1 MAACAEVAAE
11 MEARVLREMADF
23 VVVENDEDEGSVAQ
37 NAALEE
43 GTDTSAAVQKRPHA
57 EVEEAVMSAPKQP
70 MKQLAKLLA
79 RPVAVAAIRRLRGQ
93 RQRSVLKRGLRKRRR
108 KLDTTT

>member
-37 NAALEE
+37 NAALEG
-43 GTDTSAAVQKRPHA
+43 GTDTSAAAQKRPHA
-57 EVEEAVMSAPKQP
+57 EVEEARMSAPKQLE
-70 MKQLAKLLA
+70 KELAKLPA
-79 RPVAVAAIRRLRGQ
+79 RRPAVAQTVAVVALRRRLRGQ
-93 RQRSVLKRGLRKRRR
+93 RQRSVLKGLRKRR
-108 KLDTTT
+108 